1 MYGQRLEFLINMMDK
16 KAVKH
21 LPQDLQDAINSFI
34 KQTKIIDEYNLESMP
49 SEYTRHIYI
58 DIYER
63 THTDT
68 RLPYIHS

>member
-1 MYGQRLEFLINMMDK
+1 MIDK

-49 SEYTRHIYI
+49 PEYTINLLQTLFKYPEYNTTLLELLGIVNNESRSI
-58 DIYER
+58 
-63 THTDT
+63 
-68 RLPYIHS
+68 

>member
-1 MYGQRLEFLINMMDK
+1 MMDK

-49 SEYTRHIYI
+49 QEYTINLLQVYR
-58 DIYER
+58 D
-63 THTDT
+63 
-68 RLPYIHS
+68 